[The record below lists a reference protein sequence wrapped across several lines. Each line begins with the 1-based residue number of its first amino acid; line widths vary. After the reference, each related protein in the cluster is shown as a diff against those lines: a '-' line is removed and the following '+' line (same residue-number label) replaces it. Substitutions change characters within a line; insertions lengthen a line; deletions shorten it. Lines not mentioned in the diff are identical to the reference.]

1 MNKFEI
7 RGGKKL
13 KGEVEI
19 SGFKNA
25 AVAILPASILAEE
38 KTVIEN
44 LPDISDTRTLLNILA
59 SMNVTVTSL
68 ESNRV
73 SIEPK
78 KMKECKAEQDMARG
92 LRASYYFLGAG
103 LGRFHKAKVAYPGG
117 CHIGSR
123 PIDQHIKGFEALGAK
138 VKIEQGM
145 ISVQARE
152 LIGASIYLD
161 VVSVGATI
169 NIMLAAVKAK
179 GQTIIENAAKEPH
192 IVDVANFLNCLGANI
207 KGAGTDTIKIEGVK
221 KLGGCEHA
229 IIPDQIEAGTYM
241 IATAATRGDVLLK
254 NVIPKHLESVT
265 AKLKEMGVIIEE
277 NGDEIRVKAP
287 KKLKCV
293 DIKTL
298 VYPGFPTDLQQPIS
312 SLLAISEGTGSI
324 TENIFEGRFKHI
336 NELKRMGAVIR
347 VEGKVA
353 IIDGVKKLSPAT
365 VTASD
370 LRAGAALIIAALST
384 KGKTEIHEVEH
395 ILRGYDRIEE
405 KLQNLGAKITLVQAK
420 ESERLMP

>member
-1 MNKFEI
+1 MNKFVI
-7 RGGKKL
+7 QGGKKL

-38 KTVIEN
+38 KTVIQN
-44 LPDISDTRTLLNILA
+44 LPDISDTRTLLAILA
-59 SMNVTVTSL
+59 SMNATVTRLDNNTVSL
-68 ESNRV
+68 EPGKV
-73 SIEPK
+73 
-78 KMKECKAEQDMARG
+78 KECKAEDGMAGG

-117 CHIGSR
+117 CLIGAR

-138 VKIEQGM
+138 VKIEKGI

-152 LIGASIYLD
+152 LKGATIYLD
-161 VVSVGATI
+161 IASVGATI

-179 GQTIIENAAKEPH
+179 GQTVIENAAKEPH
-192 IVDVANFLNCLGANI
+192 IVDVASFLNALGA
-207 KGAGTDTIKIEGVK
+207 KVRGAGTDTIKIEGVK

-241 IATAATRGDVLLK
+241 IAAAATRGEVLIK
-254 NVIPKHLESVT
+254 NVIPKHLESVS
-265 AKLKEMGVIIEE
+265 AKLKEMNVTVEE
-277 NGDEIRVKAP
+277 NGDEIRVKTSKRTKSAD
-287 KKLKCV
+287 V
-293 DIKTL
+293 KTL
-298 VYPGFPTDLQQPIS
+298 VYPGFPTDLQQPMS
-312 SLLAISEGTGSI
+312 SLLAISQGTGSI
-324 TENIFEGRFKHI
+324 TENIFEGRFKHV

-353 IIDGVKKLSPAT
+353 IIDGVKTLSPAA
-365 VTASD
+365 VKASD

-384 KGKTEIHEVEH
+384 KGKTEISQVEH

-405 KLQNLGAKITLVQAK
+405 KLQKLGAKIELINGK
-420 ESERLMP
+420 EADE

>member
-1 MNKFEI
+1 MNKFI
-7 RGGKKL
+7 IQGGKKL

-25 AVAILPASILAEE
+25 AVAILPASILAEG
-38 KTVIEN
+38 KVVIEN
-44 LPDISDTRTLLNILA
+44 LPNISDTRTLLKILE
-59 SMNVTVTSL
+59 SMNATVIPLGNNT
-68 ESNRV
+68 V
-73 SIEPK
+73 SIEPA
-78 KMKECKAEQDMARG
+78 KMKECKAEHDMASG

-152 LIGASIYLD
+152 LKGAKIYLD

-192 IVDVANFLNCLGANI
+192 IVDVANFLNAMGAKV
-207 KGAGTDTIKIEGVK
+207 KGAGTDTIKIQGVK

-241 IATAATRGDVLLK
+241 IAAAATRGEVLIK
-254 NVIPKHLESVT
+254 NVIPKHLESIT
-265 AKLKEMGVIIEE
+265 AKLIEMDVTIDE
-277 NGDEIRVKAP
+277 NGDEIRVKAS
-287 KKLKCV
+287 KRTKSA

-298 VYPGFPTDLQQPIS
+298 VYPGFPTDLQQPMS

-324 TENIFEGRFKHI
+324 TENIFEGRFKHV
-336 NELKRMGAVIR
+336 NELKRMGASIR

-353 IIDGVKKLSPAT
+353 IIEGVKKLSPAT
-365 VTASD
+365 VKASD

-384 KGKTEIHEVEH
+384 KGTTEIYEVEH

-405 KLQNLGAKITLVQAK
+405 KLQNLGAKIELAEDK
-420 ESERLMP
+420 EADK

>member
-1 MNKFEI
+1 MNKFVI
-7 RGGKKL
+7 QGGKKL

-38 KTVIEN
+38 PTVIEN
-44 LPDISDTRTLLNILA
+44 LPDISDTRTLLSILENMDA
-59 SMNVTVTSL
+59 ENTRITS
-68 ESNRV
+68 NKVR
-73 SIEPK
+73 IEPN
-78 KMKECKAEQDMARG
+78 KMKECKADHEMGRG

-117 CHIGSR
+117 CHIGTR

-138 VKIEQGM
+138 VKIEQGI

-152 LIGASIYLD
+152 LKGAKIYLD

-179 GQTIIENAAKEPH
+179 GETIIENAAKEPH
-192 IVDVANFLNCLGANI
+192 IVDVANFLNALGAKV

-221 KLGGCEHA
+221 TLGGCEHA

-241 IATAATRGDVLLK
+241 IAAAATRGDVLIK

-265 AKLKEMGVIIEE
+265 AKLREMNVSIEE
-277 NGDEIRVKAP
+277 NGDEIRVKTSRRT
-287 KKLKCV
+287 KCADV
-293 DIKTL
+293 KTL
-298 VYPGFPTDLQQPIS
+298 VYPGFPTDLQQPMS

-324 TENIFEGRFKHI
+324 TENIFEGRFKHV
-336 NELKRMGAVIR
+336 EQLKRMGAVIR

-353 IIDGVKKLSPAT
+353 IIEGVKKLSPTT
-365 VTASD
+365 VIASD
-370 LRAGAALIIAALST
+370 LRAGAALVIAALST
-384 KGKTEIHEVEH
+384 KGQSEIREVQH
-395 ILRGYDRIEE
+395 ILRGYDGIEE
-405 KLQNLGAKITLVQAK
+405 KLQSLGGKIELVK
-420 ESERLMP
+420 EQEVEKEV

>member
-1 MNKFEI
+1 MNKFI
-7 RGGKKL
+7 IQGGKKL

-25 AVAILPASILAEE
+25 AVAILPASILAEG
-38 KTVIEN
+38 KVVIEN
-44 LPDISDTRTLLNILA
+44 LPNISDTRTLLKILE
-59 SMNVTVTSL
+59 SMNATVIPLGNNT
-68 ESNRV
+68 V
-73 SIEPK
+73 SIEPA
-78 KMKECKAEQDMARG
+78 KMKECKAEHDMASG

-152 LIGASIYLD
+152 LKGAKIYLD

-192 IVDVANFLNCLGANI
+192 IVDVANFLNAMGAKV

-241 IATAATRGDVLLK
+241 IAAAATRGEVLIK
-254 NVIPKHLESVT
+254 NVIPKHLESIT
-265 AKLKEMGVIIEE
+265 AKLIEMDVTIDE
-277 NGDEIRVKAP
+277 NGDEIRVKAS
-287 KKLKCV
+287 KRTKSA

-298 VYPGFPTDLQQPIS
+298 VYPGFPTDLQQPMS

-324 TENIFEGRFKHI
+324 TENIFEGRFKHV
-336 NELKRMGAVIR
+336 NELKRMGALIR

-353 IIDGVKKLSPAT
+353 IIEGVKKLSPAT
-365 VTASD
+365 VKASD

-384 KGKTEIHEVEH
+384 KGTTEIYEVEH

-405 KLQNLGAKITLVQAK
+405 KLQNLGAKIELAEDK
-420 ESERLMP
+420 EADK

>member
-1 MNKFEI
+1 MNKFVI
-7 RGGKKL
+7 QGGKKL

-38 KTVIEN
+38 ETLIEN
-44 LPDISDTRTLLNILA
+44 LPDISDTRTLLHILET
-59 SMNVTVTSL
+59 MNAQV
-68 ESNRV
+68 NRQSRNTV
-73 SIEPK
+73 SIELGK
-78 KMKECKAEQDMARG
+78 VKECKADYEMARG

-103 LGRFHKAKVAYPGG
+103 LGRFNKAKVAYPGG

-138 VKIEQGM
+138 VKIEKGI

-152 LIGASIYLD
+152 LKGAKIYLD
-161 VVSVGATI
+161 VISVGATI

-179 GQTIIENAAKEPH
+179 GETIIENAAKEPH
-192 IVDVANFLNCLGANI
+192 IVDVANFLNCLGAKV

-221 KLGGCEHA
+221 KLGGCQHA

-241 IATAATRGDVLLK
+241 IAAAATTGDVLVK
-254 NVIPKHLESVT
+254 NVIPKHLESLT
-265 AKLKEMGVIIEE
+265 AKLKEMDVSIEV

-287 KKLKCV
+287 KRTSST

-298 VYPGFPTDLQQPIS
+298 VYPGFPTDLQQPMS
-312 SLLAISEGTGSI
+312 SLLAISEGTGSV
-324 TENIFEGRFKHI
+324 TENIFEGRFKHVD
-336 NELKRMGAVIR
+336 ELKRMGASIR

-353 IIDGVKKLSPAT
+353 IFDGVKKLSPAIVKAT
-365 VTASD
+365 D
-370 LRAGAALIIAALST
+370 LRAGAALIIAGLST
-384 KGKTEIHEVEH
+384 KGQTEVQDVEH
-395 ILRGYDRIEE
+395 ILRGYDRLEE
-405 KLQNLGAKITLVQAK
+405 KMQNLGAKIELVQDPVTDK
-420 ESERLMP
+420 

>member
-1 MNKFEI
+1 MNKFI
-7 RGGKKL
+7 IQGGKKL

-25 AVAILPASILAEE
+25 AVAILPASILAEG
-38 KTVIEN
+38 KVVIEN
-44 LPDISDTRTLLNILA
+44 LPNISDTRTLLKILE
-59 SMNVTVTSL
+59 SMNATVIPLGNNT
-68 ESNRV
+68 V
-73 SIEPK
+73 SIEPA
-78 KMKECKAEQDMARG
+78 KMKECKAEHDMASG

-152 LIGASIYLD
+152 LKGAKIYLD

-192 IVDVANFLNCLGANI
+192 IVDVANFLNAMGAKV

-241 IATAATRGDVLLK
+241 IAAAATRGEVLIK
-254 NVIPKHLESVT
+254 NVIPKHLESIT
-265 AKLKEMGVIIEE
+265 AKLIEMDVTIDE
-277 NGDEIRVKAP
+277 NGDEIRVKAS
-287 KKLKCV
+287 KRTKSA

-298 VYPGFPTDLQQPIS
+298 VYPGFPTDLQQPMS

-324 TENIFEGRFKHI
+324 TENIFEGRFKHV
-336 NELKRMGAVIR
+336 NELKRMGASIR

-353 IIDGVKKLSPAT
+353 IIEGVKKLSPAT
-365 VTASD
+365 VKASD

-384 KGKTEIHEVEH
+384 KGTTEIYEVEH

-405 KLQNLGAKITLVQAK
+405 KLQNLGAKIELAEDK
-420 ESERLMP
+420 EADK

>member
-1 MNKFEI
+1 MYKFI
-7 RGGKKL
+7 IQGGKKL

-38 KTVIEN
+38 TTIIDN
-44 LPDISDTRTLLNILA
+44 LPDISDTRTLLNILE
-59 SMNVTVTSL
+59 SMGANVTRL
-68 ESNRV
+68 EKNKV
-73 SIEPK
+73 SIAPGT
-78 KMKECKAEQDMARG
+78 MKQCTADSDRSKD

-103 LGRFHKAKVAYPGG
+103 LGRFNKAKVAYPGG

-138 VKIEQGM
+138 VKIDQGI

-152 LIGASIYLD
+152 LKGAKIYLD

-192 IVDVANFLNCLGANI
+192 IVDVASYLNCLGAKV

-241 IATAATRGDVLLK
+241 IAAAATHGDVVIK
-254 NVIPKHLESVT
+254 NVIPKHLESIT
-265 AKLKEMGVIIEE
+265 AKLKEMQVSIEE
-277 NGDEIRVKAP
+277 DGDQIRVKAA
-287 KKLKCV
+287 KRTRSA

-298 VYPGFPTDLQQPIS
+298 VYPGFPTDLQQPMT

-324 TENIFEGRFKHI
+324 TENIFEGRFKHVV
-336 NELKRMGAVIR
+336 ELKRMGASIR

-353 IIDGVKKLSPAT
+353 IIEGVKKLSPAT
-365 VTASD
+365 VKASD

-384 KGKTEIHEVEH
+384 RGKSEIHDIEH
-395 ILRGYDRIEE
+395 ILRGYDHIEN
-405 KLQNLGAKITLVQAK
+405 KLQGLGAEIEIINT
-420 ESERLMP
+420 ERAEG